1 MITITVNA
9 SVRYDVIIGS
19 GLLEN
24 CGKYVSSV
32 TGAEKIALITDDNV
46 DRIYSGTV
54 EKSLKENGFDVRN
67 SFSLTEKPQ
76 NATIHLIR
84 YTASLPQTTLPA
96 PTALQP
102 LAAE

>member
-9 SVRYDVIIGS
+9 SVKYDVIIGS

-32 TGAEKIALITDDNV
+32 TVAEKIALITDDNV

-54 EKSLKENGFDVRN
+54 EKSLKES

-76 NATIHLIR
+76 NAPIHLIR
-84 YTASLPQTTLPA
+84 YTASLPQTTLPV
-96 PTALQP
+96 PTASQP